1 MQYIIISLLLI
12 IANINTASAD
22 YIEEVKDLG
31 YISGEGVACGAK
43 RYPSYETVAR
53 AYLVSAAKS
62 NEEQSRGMYAYNEAK
77 ASAFMRI
84 RRSGNFD
91 CAEILER
98 FDKQKIFKTKLYK
111 NGTLKMPDG
120 KVIKPRQA
128 YDATKVYDKTYN
140 EKKYLEDMY
149 EKNLAKKRIQA
160 QKEGILQKI
169 QQAEARANHY

>member
-1 MQYIIISLLLI
+1 MRYIIISLILFI
-12 IANINTASAD
+12 VNISNAAAD
-22 YIEEVKDLG
+22 YIEDVKNLG

-77 ASAFMRI
+77 ANAFMHI
-84 RRSGNFD
+84 YRSGNYD
-91 CAEILER
+91 CAEIRER
-98 FDKQKIFKTKLYK
+98 FNNQKIFKTKLYK

-128 YDATKVYDKTYN
+128 YDATQVYDKKYN
-140 EKKYLEDMY
+140 EREYLEEMY
-149 EKNLAKKRIQA
+149 EKILAKKRLQA
-160 QKEGILQKI
+160 QKEGIFQKI
-169 QQAEARANHY
+169 QQAEARANY